1 MNRTCFIKNNNL
13 HEKDLHASSPTE
25 VEVVKPFNFFIEWM
39 RKIAFIGVILV
50 TSISCE
56 DYLDVPR
63 DSLDLAEE
71 DIFTNYLEYRNYLSS
86 MYQYIQEFAYYPYY
100 GARNGGEKFAGFPGC
115 ASDEMRS
122 FDNYLF
128 EDRWFN
134 VGAFEDAYQN
144 ETINHNKLDMWY
156 RVWKVIRIACVAIEN
171 IDMLEDATEQ
181 QKDELVG
188 QAYFARA
195 YAYQFFLQLYGG
207 MPYITESIND
217 ASEFDQARLTYHET
231 VEKIVED
238 FNMAASLLP
247 ARWDNPDPLSLDHLA
262 TEDIG
267 RFTAVAAK
275 AYIGRVLLY
284 DASPLVNVEND
295 KSRWEIA
302 AAANWEAIE
311 FAETNGYNL
320 IHGAENYSDLFYGEY
335 ITDEH
340 LDIIT
345 PRQRVVKMT
354 AWTPARVFIPYSIT
368 KAAYGRGLCVTQD
381 MVDMFEAVE
390 RDGSGNIIKSLPVN
404 EAEAQ
409 GILNP
414 QDPYNSQIRDPRF
427 YLDIIYHGRP
437 IINPAR
443 NFDFSEG
450 SIDLQA
456 VKSDWDNKT
465 GYYVGKFWSG
475 GTKENDFATPYPC
488 VLFRLG
494 EVYLNYAEAAYEA
507 YGAGGSAPGATL
519 SALDAVNSIRQR
531 VGMPAVD
538 QNPEGYSDFREY
550 LHNER
555 GVELC
560 FEGNHRFVDVR
571 RWKIIDTDE
580 YRQTYKIHIVP
591 DETNDLYTY
600 PTGYVFTK
608 MFLEERPFYERLY
621 FFPVPKTDVDKSPLF
636 EQNPGY

>member
-1 MNRTCFIKNNNL
+1 MINRACLIKNKNL
-13 HEKDLHASSPTE
+13 HEQNLHASSP
-25 VEVVKPFNFFIEWM
+25 VKAGAIRPLKLSLEWM
-39 RKIAFIGVILV
+39 RKIAFIIGILI

-63 DSLDLAEE
+63 DSLDLSEE
-71 DIFTNYLEYRNYLSS
+71 DIFTNYLEYRDYLSS
-86 MYQYIQEFAYYPYY
+86 IYHNIQEFAYYPYY

-122 FDNYLF
+122 FDNFIF

-134 VGAFEDAYQN
+134 VGAFEEAYQN
-144 ETINHNKLDMWY
+144 VTINHNKLDMWY
-156 RVWKVIRIACVAIEN
+156 RVWKIIRISCIAIEN
-171 IDMLEDATEQ
+171 IDMLEEATEQ
-181 QKDELVG
+181 QKNELLG

-207 MPYITESIND
+207 MPYLTQSVND
-217 ASEFDQARLTYHET
+217 ASEFDQKRLSYHET
-231 VEKIVED
+231 VEKIVAD
-238 FNMAASLLP
+238 FNTAATLLP
-247 ARWDNPDPLSLDHLA
+247 ARWDNPDPLSIGYLA

-267 RFTAVAAK
+267 RFTSVAAK

-284 DASPLVNVEND
+284 DASPLVNTSND
-295 KSRWEIA
+295 KARWERA

-311 FAETNGYNL
+311 FATDHGYL
-320 IHGAENYSDLFYGEY
+320 IQGAENYSDLFYGEY
-335 ITDEH
+335 ITNEH
-340 LDIIT
+340 LHIIT
-345 PRQRVVKMT
+345 PRQRQVKMT

-381 MVDMFEAVE
+381 MVDKFEAVE
-390 RDGSGNIIKSLPVN
+390 RDGGGSITHALPVD
-404 EAEAQ
+404 EAESQ

-414 QDPYNSQIRDPRF
+414 QDPYNSQVRDPRF
-427 YLDIIYHGRP
+427 YMDIIYHGRP
-437 IINPAR
+437 IVNPAR

-450 SIDLQA
+450 SEDLKA
-456 VKSDWDNKT
+456 VKPEWDNKT

-488 VLFRLG
+488 ILLRLG
-494 EVYLNYAEAAYEA
+494 EVYMNYAEAVYEA
-507 YGAGGSAPGATL
+507 YGAGGSAPGASL
-519 SALDAVNSIRQR
+519 SGLDAVNAIRER
-531 VGMPAVD
+531 VGMPAVN

-555 GVELC
+555 AVELC

-591 DETNDLYTY
+591 DETNDLITY

-621 FFPVPKTDVDKSPLF
+621 FFPVPKSDLDKSPLF
-636 EQNPGY
+636 KQNPGY